1 MLDNYTIE
9 QYKIDIDK
17 NGMESVWLDILE
29 YCKYNR
35 NNKVFNI
42 SNFGL
47 LYEMGLA
54 HINKENKKENGIY
67 YTPSDVAD
75 ILSNYLMTL
84 KGDNICDVCCHTSN
98 QSSCTE
104 FIDICK

>member
-17 NGMESVWLDILE
+17 NGMELVWLDILE

-42 SNFGL
+42 C
-47 LYEMGLA
+47 
-54 HINKENKKENGIY
+54 
-67 YTPSDVAD
+67 
-75 ILSNYLMTL
+75 
-84 KGDNICDVCCHTSN
+84 NIGYSFKLFND
-98 QSSCTE
+98 
-104 FIDICK
+104 FKRR